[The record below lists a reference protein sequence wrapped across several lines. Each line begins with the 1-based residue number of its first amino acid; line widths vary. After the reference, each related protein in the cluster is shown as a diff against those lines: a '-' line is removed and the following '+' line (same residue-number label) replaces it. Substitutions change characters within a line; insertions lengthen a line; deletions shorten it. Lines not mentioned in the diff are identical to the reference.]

1 MTLEGDAHLSG
12 LATSGSGRL
21 VFVLSE
27 KGLGKMTPIDE
38 YRITNRGAK
47 GVTTINI
54 TEKTGELVGMKVVNG
69 DEDYM
74 VITNAGQVIRSP
86 LTQVRECGRNSQ
98 GVKIITLKEGE
109 SVSSLTVLP
118 KENDEE
124 NVEEGAKNA
133 EENSVNSPSETA
145 ENITE
150 NSAKNS
156 TEISE
161 EKSE

>member
-1 MTLEGDAHLSG
+1 
-12 LATSGSGRL
+12 
-21 VFVLSE
+21 
-27 KGLGKMTPIDE
+27 
-38 YRITNRGAK
+38 
-47 GVTTINI
+47 
-54 TEKTGELVGMKVVNG
+54 MKVVNG

-124 NVEEGAKNA
+124 NVEEGVKNT
-133 EENSVNSPSETA
+133 EENSENSPARPTPA
-145 ENITE
+145 DMII
-150 NSAKNS
+150 AMD
-156 TEISE
+156 ISE
-161 EKSE
+161 YLGSFFLINSILKAEASDAIIAPKIGLILNTKPAAIPARDE